1 MNRPWRTEEPEG
13 DGAGP
18 TLDPSDWDRTRA
30 LAHRM
35 IDDAFDDLRTVRD
48 RPVWT
53 KMPDEVA
60 ATFEGP
66 APRTPLGAEAAY
78 AAFRERVVPYRMGND
93 HPRFWA
99 YYMGSGTVIGAL
111 AEFLAAIDASNLGG
125 TEIGAARV
133 ERQVLD
139 WCKEM
144 IGLPK
149 SASGVMTSGASV
161 ANLIGAAVARH
172 AHVPD
177 VRVQGIGG
185 LREPLVAYASGEVHS
200 CHARSLELMGH
211 GSRALHPVAT
221 DEAFRID
228 VAALRRAV
236 AHDRA
241 AGRRPWL
248 VVATAGT
255 VNTGAFDDLHAVAD
269 LCAEEGL
276 WFHVDAAIGAPY
288 GLSARLRPKIAGIE
302 RADSV
307 ALDLHKGLHA
317 PFEAGA
323 VLVRDEVAHR
333 EAFSVMPPYLA
344 RSGRGLAGRSTWL
357 SEYGPQLT
365 RGFKALKVWM
375 GFLAYGTDGFARV
388 LERNADQARHL
399 AARVDASPVLE
410 RVAPVEADIVC
421 LRVLP
426 EGADRDAI
434 DAANRTLVDELQE
447 EGDFVPSGTTL
458 RGRPCIRVA
467 LCNHRTRPDDLDRF
481 VTRLERAA
489 APAPS

>member
-1 MNRPWRTEEPEG
+1 MRYAPNEAASG
-13 DGAGP
+13 SHHDDA
-18 TLDPSDWDRTRA
+18 TLDPSDWDRART

-48 RPVWT
+48 RKVWT
-53 KMPDEVA
+53 KMPDEVVR
-60 ATFEGP
+60 TFDEP
-66 APRTPLGAEAAY
+66 APEAPLGAEAAY

-111 AEFLAAIDASNLGG
+111 AEFLAAIDGSNLGA
-125 TEIGAARV
+125 TEVGAARV

-139 WCKEM
+139 WCKAM
-144 IGLPK
+144 VGLPA

-172 AHVPD
+172 AHVPEARAEG
-177 VRVQGIGG
+177 VGG
-185 LREPLVAYASGEVHS
+185 TADPLVAYASSEVHS
-200 CHARSLELMGH
+200 CHQRSFELMGH
-211 GSRALHPVAT
+211 GTRALHKVAT
-221 DEAFRID
+221 DAAFRID
-228 VAALRRAV
+228 VNALGRAV
-236 AHDRA
+236 AEDRA

-248 VVATAGT
+248 VVGTAGT
-255 VNTGAFDDLHAVAD
+255 VNTGAMDDLQALAD

-288 GLSARLRPKIAGIE
+288 GLSARLRPRIAGIE

-333 EAFSVMPPYLA
+333 ETFSVMPPYLA
-344 RSGRGLAGRSTWL
+344 RSGRGLAGASTWL

-375 GFLAYGTDGFARV
+375 GFLAHGTDAFARV
-388 LERNADQARHL
+388 LERNADQATHL
-399 AARVDASPVLE
+399 AARIDASPVLE
-410 RVAPVEADIVC
+410 RVAPVETDIVC

-426 EGADRDAI
+426 QGADRDAT
-434 DAANRTLVDELQE
+434 DARNRALVDDLQE

-458 RGRPCIRVA
+458 HGRPCIRVA
-467 LCNHRTRPDDLDRF
+467 ICNHRTRTEDLDAF
-481 VTRLERAA
+481 VTRLEDAA
-489 APAPS
+489 RKA

>member
-1 MNRPWRTEEPEG
+1 MEEATNEAVPGRDEI
-13 DGAGP
+13 GP
-18 TLDPSDWDRTRA
+18 SLDPTDWERTRA

-35 IDDAFDDLRTVRD
+35 IDDAFEDLRTVRD
-48 RPVWT
+48 RPVWR
-53 KMPDEVA
+53 KVPDDVA
-60 ATFEGP
+60 RAFDDP
-66 APRTPLGAEAAY
+66 APKEPLGEEAAY

-125 TEIGAARV
+125 TEIGAARA

-139 WCKEM
+139 WCKTM

-172 AHVPD
+172 AHLPEA
-177 VRVQGIGG
+177 RAEGIGG
-185 LREPLVAYASGEVHS
+185 LPEPLIAYASDEVHS
-200 CHARSLELMGH
+200 CHQRSLELMGH
-211 GSRALHPVAT
+211 GTRSLRKVAT
-221 DEAFRID
+221 DDAFRID
-228 VAALRRAV
+228 VDALRRAV
-236 AHDRA
+236 AEDRS

-255 VNTGAFDDLHAVAD
+255 VNTGAFDDLNSLAD

-288 GLSARLRPKIAGIE
+288 GLSERLRPKIAGIE

-317 PFEAGA
+317 PFEAGV

-333 EAFSVMPPYLA
+333 EAFSLMPPYLA

-375 GFLAYGTDGFARV
+375 GFLAHGTDGFARV
-388 LERNADQARHL
+388 LEENADQAAHL
-399 AARVDASPVLE
+399 ASRIDASPVLE

-421 LRVLP
+421 LRVVP
-426 EGADRDAI
+426 DGADTDAV

-447 EGDFVPSGTTL
+447 EGEFVPSGTVVH
-458 RGRPCIRVA
+458 GRPCVRVA
-467 LCNHRTRPDDLDRF
+467 ICNHRTRTDDLDRF

-489 APAPS
+489 RRTSA